1 MSAVFQLAPLYLV
14 AIGLSLTTTL
24 MLKLQRPLVAVE
36 SGEEWEGFAGWKL
49 QAFKRKKKKKPK
61 MYPQGHCDH
70 REDSPEKLIQV
81 QILKLQALS
90 PSRVS
95 GGAQKPEF

>member
-14 AIGLSLTTTL
+14 AIELSLTTTL

-49 QAFKRKKKKKPK
+49 QAFKRKKKSLRCIPK
-61 MYPQGHCDH
+61 ATVTT
-70 REDSPEKLIQV
+70 EKTDPIQ
-81 QILKLQALS
+81 QPRKTYSSAN
-90 PSRVS
+90 P
-95 GGAQKPEF
+95 